1 MKHRLAVAVE
11 TPRHSAV
18 GGLLDYT
25 SEQPLAPGT
34 LIRVPLGKRELPGV
48 VWDGAPHHA
57 VGDAELRAVASV
69 LDAMPVLDADWRA
82 LVAFAAAYYQRGLGE
97 LALSVLPPELRKLD
111 NTRLARRVKRL
122 QAGGAAAAAAPPAVP
137 AAPSLNTEQTAAL

>member
-1 MKHRLAVAVE
+1 MAVE

-34 LIRVPLGKRELPGV
+34 LIRVPLGRREVPGV
-48 VWDGAPHHA
+48 VWDLAPSSA
-57 VGDAELRAVASV
+57 ATGTELREVASV

-82 LVAFAAAYYQRGLGE
+82 LVDFAAAYYQRSVGE

-122 QAGGAAAAAAPPAVP
+122 LASGATVP
-137 AAPSLNTEQTAAL
+137 RIM

>member
-1 MKHRLAVAVE
+1 MGCGPSGAVCD
-11 TPRHSAV
+11 T
-18 GGLLDYT
+18 D
-25 SEQPLAPGT
+25 
-34 LIRVPLGKRELPGV
+34 
-48 VWDGAPHHA
+48 
-57 VGDAELRAVASV
+57 LRAVASV

-122 QAGGAAAAAAPPAVP
+122 QTGRAAAPAETPGGSQ
-137 AAPSLNTEQTAAL
+137 APR

>member
-1 MKHRLAVAVE
+1 VE

-25 SEQPLAPGT
+25 SEQALAPGT

-48 VWDGAPHHA
+48 VWDAAPSGA
-57 VGDAELRAVASV
+57 VCDTDLRAVASV

-82 LVAFAAAYYQRGLGE
+82 LVAFAAATTSADWE
-97 LALSVLPPELRKLD
+97 SWP
-111 NTRLARRVKRL
+111 
-122 QAGGAAAAAAPPAVP
+122 
-137 AAPSLNTEQTAAL
+137 